1 MAREKRGM
9 VIAELHLPL
18 KALILKSNQTQSQMR
33 RSLPL
38 LIILGIVLLFVF
50 WGCGQYNSLVTSD
63 ENVKKVWNNVQSQ
76 YQRRADL
83 IPNLVNTVKGE
94 ANFERGTLNDVI
106 NARARA
112 TSMQINPEN
121 LTDENIAQFQQAQGQ
136 LSGALSRLLVTV
148 EQYPNLRANDA
159 FRNLQTQL
167 EGTENRITVARND
180 FNEAVQQYNTQVR
193 RFPVNMFAAIT
204 GFKQRQGFTADPGSQ
219 NAPTVDF
226 NNDPATR
233 PNTPAT
239 LDTSNR

>member
-1 MAREKRGM
+1 
-9 VIAELHLPL
+9 
-18 KALILKSNQTQSQMR
+18 MR

-38 LIILGIVLLFVF
+38 LVILGIVVLLLF
-50 WGCGQYNSLVTSD
+50 WGCGSYNTLVGQD
-63 ENVKKVWNNVQSQ
+63 ETVKKVWNNVQSQ

-94 ANFERGTLNDVI
+94 ANFERGTLNEVI

-112 TSMQINPEN
+112 TSMNVSPEN
-121 LTDENIAQFQQAQGQ
+121 LTPENIEKFQQAQGQ

-180 FNEAVQQYNTQVR
+180 FNTAVQDYNTRVR
-193 RFPVNMFAAIT
+193 TFPTTIFAGIM
-204 GFKQRQGFTADPGSQ
+204 GFKPRAGFTADPGSD
-219 NAPTVDF
+219 NAPRVDF
-226 NNDPATR
+226 GTGAPQPSVNFDST
-233 PNTPAT
+233 
-239 LDTSNR
+239 NR